1 MIGIRMPRWAVQGGK
16 RPTAEAGFVLP
27 TAIFLVV
34 ILAALGGYMVTLA
47 RTSHMS
53 GALDIQGSRAFQ
65 AARAGI
71 EWATWQIV
79 DPQNL
84 LPTPTPCPAS
94 PTTVAS
100 PGTVP
105 LAGTLSGFTVVV
117 TCRYFP
123 EVDGTANVA
132 VYQVTSTASFG
143 TPGTV
148 DYVERQI
155 QGSFS
160 K

>member
-1 MIGIRMPRWAVQGGK
+1 MMTWPTRSRMLRRGLRQPASQ
-16 RPTAEAGFVLP
+16 AGFVLP

-47 RTSHMS
+47 RTSHVSS
-53 GALDIQGSRAFQ
+53 GLDIQGTRAYQ

-71 EWATWQIV
+71 EWAAWRVV

-94 PTTVAS
+94 PTTV
-100 PGTVP
+100 T
-105 LAGTLSGFTVVV
+105 LTGTLAAFNVVV
-117 TCRYFP
+117 TCRYIP
-123 EVDGTANVA
+123 AIDGTTNVA
-132 VYQVTSTASFG
+132 MYEVTSTATSG
-143 TPGTV
+143 LPGTV

-155 QGSFS
+155 QGTFS